1 MTYRSRWVLYFQPCP
16 SPALLPSLF
25 LAGIPSQQPRSPVA
39 SLPWISNH
47 INTYFGSQLPNISAS
62 QLDSSK
68 FIMGTYLIKMPKK
81 KNVCL
86 VCPMFILIYLSMW
99 WSTERTYCCAF
110 FLNCM
115 ARVLFGFGICQLI
128 FPKVIISWSSYSDV
142 TNRGWWGERMITWAQ
157 YS

>member
-1 MTYRSRWVLYFQPCP
+1 MGAVFSAMSF
-16 SPALLPSLF
+16 S
-25 LAGIPSQQPRSPVA
+25 RSPPI
-39 SLPWISNH
+39 SLSCWHSLSAATLSSGILALNIKSYKYVFWKSIAQH
-47 INTYFGSQLPNISAS
+47 ICFSVR
-62 QLDSSK
+62 
-68 FIMGTYLIKMPKK
+68 FIKVYHGYLFDQDAKKK